1 MIPHLLQT
9 ASTSTPETVLAVLL
23 FLGLFVTVV
32 VSAIILWRGVR
43 GYWQDRNGALLSLS
57 VGIAFATGIP
67 IVANIGLSTATSLET
82 AAITVFT
89 NCLRLVGLGVLLAVI
104 YGSRG
109 DRR

>member
-1 MIPHLLQT
+1 MIPHPLQT
-9 ASTSTPETVLAVLL
+9 ASTNTPETVLAILL

-43 GYWQDRNGALLSLS
+43 RYWQDRNVALLGLS
-57 VGIAFATGIP
+57 VGIAFTTGIP
-67 IVANIGLSTATSLET
+67 IVANMGLSTAANLET

-89 NCLRLVGLGVLLAVI
+89 NCLRLLGLGLLLVVI